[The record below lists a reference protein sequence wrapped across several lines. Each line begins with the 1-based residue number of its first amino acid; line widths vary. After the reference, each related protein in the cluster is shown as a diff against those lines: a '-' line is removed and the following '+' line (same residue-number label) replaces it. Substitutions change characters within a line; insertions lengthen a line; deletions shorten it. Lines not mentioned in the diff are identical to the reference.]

1 MRKSV
6 LSVRSLPRT
15 IATVSFAG
23 SKLLACGA
31 VTPVSGM
38 SSAAGLGMVSCIVEY
53 KPTAASATIGSVN
66 ASVYSPMRT
75 IILKYVMIRLL
86 LVVKLDGPPWTRS
99 PGGSAG
105 IVQGLLAPG
114 LGNHLLHRVD
124 HQRRLFQLY
133 SVPAAFSHD
142 QTSVRAERRLPPLRF
157 GPVGGLLHVLT
168 RSQHD
173 QRQVTKRGR
182 RLKLAVV
189 GGALLPFGGGG
200 GNTPLP

>member
-38 SSAAGLGMVSCIVEY
+38 SSAAGLGMVSCSVEY
-53 KPTAASATIGSVN
+53 KPNAASATIGSVN
-66 ASVYSPMRT
+66 ASVYIPMRT

-86 LVVKLDGPPWTRS
+86 LVVKLGGPPLTRS

-124 HQRRLFQLY
+124 DQGGMLQLDI
-133 SVPAAFSHD
+133 VPTARDHD
-142 QTSVRAERRLPPLRF
+142 QATVRAERRLPALRF
-157 GPVGGLLHVLT
+157 
-168 RSQHD
+168 
-173 QRQVTKRGR
+173 
-182 RLKLAVV
+182 
-189 GGALLPFGGGG
+189 
-200 GNTPLP
+200 